1 MAEKNSGSTYSG
13 IMRDLEAQKYAPV
26 YVLMGD
32 EPYFIDQIAG
42 YIEER
47 ALLPEE
53 KDFNQ
58 TVMYGA
64 DVAGAQVV
72 DMAREFPLMAARRVV
87 MVKEAQGLKGTDA
100 IVKYLASPVATTILV
115 LCFKGGRVDRNLA
128 AKASAKGV
136 LFESKKKRDY
146 ELPAFVESYLKV
158 RKTAIEHKAAA
169 MIAEHVG
176 SDLARLTSELD
187 KVLISLPADDRRI
200 TPEIVERQIGVS
212 KDFNVF
218 ELRNAIVEKN
228 VFKANQIMNY
238 FDSNPKAGS
247 LYTVVPLLFNY
258 FQNLMIAFYA
268 PSRNNEKDLAAF
280 LELKSVWG
288 VRDYVTGIR
297 NYSAMKV
304 MNIIHM
310 IRSVDARSKGLQN
323 VSTSAADLAKELIF
337 FILH

>member
-1 MAEKNSGSTYSG
+1 MAEKNSGSTYSS
-13 IMRDLEAQKYAPV
+13 IMRDLEAQKYAPI

-42 YIEER
+42 YIEEK

-58 TVMYGA
+58 TVVYGA

-87 MVKEAQGLKGTDA
+87 MVKEAQGLKGADA
-100 IVKYLASPVATTILV
+100 ITKYLAAPVATTILV
-115 LCFKGGRVDRNLA
+115 LCFKGGRVDRSLA

-146 ELPAFVESYLKV
+146 ELPAFVEGYLKV
-158 RKTAIEHKAAA
+158 RKTAIERKAAA

-247 LYTVVPLLFNY
+247 LYTVVPLLFHY

-268 PSRNNEKDLAAF
+268 PNRNNEKDLAAF
-280 LELKSVWG
+280 LELKSIWG
-288 VRDYVTGIR
+288 VRDYMTGMR

-310 IRSVDARSKGLQN
+310 IRSIDGRSKGLQN
-323 VSTSAADLAKELIF
+323 VSTSAADLAKELVF